1 MTTPSSSPL
10 PAPPGI
16 PPLPSADPSPPVG
29 YAERVAEAPPP
40 PPPPPPT
47 EEVRPA
53 RPVEDAA
60 LTQPVEDAAPAQ
72 PAEDAG
78 PVVGKP
84 GSAYSSPVDGL
95 VHAAVADRPLEEVVQ
110 LITLLEQSPEY
121 ARATVDALH
130 AVGMDRSVEDISR
143 LVALLTRPPRS
154 PDSADEAIRAA
165 AECRPV
171 EEVSRLMALL
181 HRSPLERHCGEEAI
195 RAAATNRP
203 VEDLVQLIGRLAEE
217 KHVDA
222 PQPAARAS
230 ALASASDDPDAAL
243 LYVDPPA
250 DLPMVPRGAPAD
262 VFVPAAARRGRA
274 QTQGSG
280 TPRAWPRWLTSLAL
294 VVCSLAYLP
303 LHRGG
308 ASLGSAGIDLGVS
321 GLCFLLAVALAFT
334 GSPVVLALGV
344 LVPAAL
350 ASVQLLE
357 GQLHSRALSS
367 ALAIT
372 AAPSWV
378 AGLAAVIAVLPA
390 LMAVLAYIAAVQPER
405 HPRTEPRPVAEAEQP
420 VG

>member
-10 PAPPGI
+10 PEPPGI
-16 PPLPSADPSPPVG
+16 PPLPSADPYPPVG
-29 YAERVAEAPPP
+29 YTGRVVEPPPPPPAEDVPPP
-40 PPPPPPT
+40 PPPPPA
-47 EEVRPA
+47 E
-53 RPVEDAA
+53 
-60 LTQPVEDAAPAQ
+60 AAPLSP
-72 PAEDAG
+72 PAEDAR
-78 PVVGKP
+78 PVAGKP

-143 LVALLTRPPRS
+143 LVGLLTRPPRS

-165 AECRPV
+165 AEHRPV
-171 EEVSRLMALL
+171 EEVTRLMALL
-181 HRSPLERHCGEEAI
+181 HRDPLERHCGEEAI
-195 RAAATNRP
+195 RTAATNRP
-203 VEDLVQLIGRLAEE
+203 VEDLVQLIGRLAQE
-217 KHVDA
+217 KHLEA
-222 PQPAARAS
+222 PQPAQG
-230 ALASASDDPDAAL
+230 ASASVSDEPNSAL
-243 LYVDPPA
+243 LFVDPPA
-250 DLPMVPRGAPAD
+250 GLPMVAQGAPAD
-262 VFVPAAARRGRA
+262 AFVPAAERRGRAQA

-280 TPRAWPRWLTSLAL
+280 TPRAWPRWLTSAAL

-308 ASLGSAGIDLGVS
+308 ASFGSAALDLGVS
-321 GLCFLLAVALAFT
+321 GVCFLLGVALAFT

-344 LVPAAL
+344 LVPSAL

-357 GQLHSRALSS
+357 GQFHSRTLSS

-378 AGLAAVIAVLPA
+378 AGLAAAIAVLPA
-390 LMAVLAYIAAVQPER
+390 LMAVLAYIAAAQPER
-405 HPRTEPRPVAEAEQP
+405 HPRTEPRSVVEAEKQP